1 MAGGNLG
8 DLWVSLGIK
17 ETVSDGLKK
26 VLVSLD
32 KTDEKSA
39 AVGKE
44 IKSFVKELNNA
55 SVSDSLLKSIGRIG
69 ELLSSSASGAESLG
83 RVLKGLDIKELSL
96 LGGKVNLS
104 NLNEAHSLIT
114 KIMSAMASGKMP
126 SGSLDKFFDLGNAQ
140 AYLTQIMS
148 IDKNLKSLKDHS
160 KGVTDGAMKNEAK
173 TYIDGLTNLRKKFL
187 ESFNSN
193 SWRNSNDLKGQ
204 LDEMT
209 NGLIRFYDKLN
220 ASKGTPTLFDS
231 LSKDADKATESLRNT
246 EAQAKK
252 TAEAVSSIGSAK
264 NPPKMREAKQ
274 EASFNKEVDKIV
286 GDSKSR
292 REAQNELGGVKDAAD
307 KTKESVVRLK
317 YELNEVLNAFRGAA
331 SKNLGVGDA
340 GEKGRQLVDILNQI
354 NRKKAELS
362 TREGGDKLAAEM
374 GSMVNNAM
382 TYIRLLQRI
391 DIAQRNIAD
400 KKSANPNI
408 DASKFKEATAVITN
422 FREKLT
428 QLESSTFVTGVD
440 SANVLGN
447 YAKAWQVAL
456 GQVDEIIGKFQK
468 RNPLSDL
475 DSNFSKID
483 SKIDSFREKLAKL
496 RDLMSEGTSKGFNT
510 SMLAD
515 RITGMSGIVAQM
527 EKALAN
533 DGKILSNADR
543 MKQLFNDMSVELS
556 KTTAAFQTY
565 GREKGKVIAQERE
578 HDKELEKSRRNQKEL
593 ADNTRKLADLY
604 SYLGSE
610 MAKAEKYG
618 MRGLGLGVDT
628 SSLDKALSDM
638 RDFASLIQGVRPGLM
653 GKGGKPVFEDYKQ
666 QATDLVRALRLAI
679 DAQKELNSA
688 REKSNAKKERDN
700 TAQENKRLSELKIAE
715 QRYNALDQAIW
726 KLRREADKS
735 IALNVDTTKIDGKI
749 RELESKLMHISSVKE
764 RLEGK
769 DYTTIGM
776 MGNIGTGRDTTLAG
790 RVLTEQKELNRL
802 QEKLNSSKLKTSS
815 LEKEHEMLLKQSAKA
830 QADLIRGF
838 ERANNGAGRLNSTMQ
853 DLKSLFLQGGLV
865 YGAQQ
870 FAMSII
876 TTGGEMEKQHIA
888 LQSILGDI
896 QNANTLFGQVKEL
909 ALNSPF
915 TFSELNRD
923 VKQLAAYGVEYDD
936 LYDTT
941 KRLADMSSGLGVS
954 FDRIALAFGQVQA
967 RGWLDGKELRQISYA
982 GIPLLG
988 KLSEFYTKKEGKTV
1002 TTSDVKSRIS
1012 KREVGFD
1019 DVKSIFWKM
1028 TDEGGEFHNM
1038 QKTLS
1043 ETLLGR
1049 YNKMK
1054 DAWEIMLSDLAS
1066 GESEVGD
1073 NLKSILDVVT
1083 DFVQNIHSSGTINGT
1098 LGIITGFVE
1107 KLVKLASFISPI
1119 ATAAIPAMLFKR
1131 GVFDQMGGSTA
1142 SNYLKAKG
1150 GVASGVM
1157 ARVAEGK
1164 QISDI
1169 EREILRTKNQI
1180 TEADVRNLAEAKAL
1194 TKADLDRLMVSGKI
1208 TKEIYKQ
1215 NLAILQKNAD
1225 KDLMDETARLQKQG
1239 GFQNKARIK
1248 VLEFQNSL
1256 GGTMTNWQMNLAK
1269 VNGFWGTFASRGLA
1283 AVATI
1288 GRGIAGIGKMMW
1300 GTIGG
1305 LPGLIFTVGFSVYEY
1320 FAEKQRQLEAD
1331 MNRTADELK
1340 DRYKQIGEFLKSNDI
1355 SDAISSRDEKAIDSL
1370 IETYKEKLKDLAPT
1384 DYNFLVMTSEE
1395 KDSHEDRLKYLKSQL
1410 ELIQQANLEAQK
1422 LASDKDSYKDMR
1434 DDATKMKEY
1443 ADALLDARDE
1453 MNAFGSKDKDI
1464 RNYMKTEKEFNEFI
1478 SQMAETYKEK
1488 IKNLGASG
1496 RAGEAAYSEY
1506 TQIRESMLSLAS
1518 YTEEEAQTVRAAL
1531 DNALGLNDHTTEDL
1545 FANKLLS
1552 MIGDTFPDIANDI
1565 KANKELDKASQEKV
1579 KAMMGNARDELLIQ
1593 FPFLKKEL
1601 QDMLDKADFKAIIK
1615 LAYQVSNKFTP
1626 FESQI
1631 WKNFSNTPLSPG
1643 MKGGLYNIASPWL
1656 KEGNFYDAMNKGRSS
1671 IDEKLNVL
1679 ASTRKAYNNRKATK
1693 EQLDAAKKEY
1703 DNTRRSYKYA
1713 FGEDYAGEGKKSNKT
1728 KKTRGRQEDEDLKR
1742 LRKRIEL
1749 YKKFYTELEKYR
1761 KLYGR
1766 SGALAMLNSE
1776 EEFKPV
1782 FKNFGLSDPGTY
1794 GTSIRELLSKV
1805 PITTNDRK
1813 DYRDLEIGN
1822 IHAKNRS
1829 EEEDRIKTENDQ
1841 LSKRLDILSEQYETY
1856 KKLYELTGNSDAS
1869 SQVAFGHVQ
1878 SGTFKDYLNEQ
1889 MNWAVQDHN
1898 NLFGSSFTPE
1908 EVFGMDE
1915 NDFKQY
1921 FGENSENI
1929 SVLYDAMRKENEK
1942 LKKETIDLM
1951 ADLIEK
1957 NATIEQQIEDENRRY
1972 ERQLELIKGID
1983 DPKMRQRASDGAEK
1997 THNENNAKLQFELF
2011 KESSD
2016 WVTIFDDLDR
2026 VSSSTI
2032 DSMVGKIDEFS
2043 KTAGLSVEV
2052 VKQLR
2057 DALGKLKDE
2066 QIERNPLPSIFG
2078 GVRRGNAIGS
2088 FIKDRLGNGADGSA
2102 KVYVS
2107 SAEAKR
2113 MGIVG
2118 NKAYTKNELEN
2129 EQKGAYNDSSKAID
2143 KTAAKMQALASCL
2156 DPVVN
2161 LFRALGKEDSILG
2174 KAVGGASNAFS
2185 AAANVSGGLNALG
2198 LGNLGPY
2205 GAAAAA
2211 AISVAGSLISA
2222 FGADYSSYNKA
2233 KEQYETLSS
2242 VWDSLISKKTEYMNI
2257 HWGTEATE
2265 ASKEAQEMLQA
2276 EIEQTKIIARMRLN
2290 SGSSAG
2296 SHSIGYRMWKGSY
2309 KYNGQNWR
2317 DVAPEIS
2324 RKYGVQFNGMEDMLN
2339 MNADTLS
2346 KIKRDYTGL
2355 WANLDS
2361 DYRDYLEKLI
2371 EYGDK
2376 ADEMIDN
2383 LTEKLTGNKFSSL
2396 VESWGE
2402 AMASMSNSSDSLVD
2416 NFEENLKK
2424 TILNS
2429 MIEDLYGDQIKAILA
2444 KAKKYGDPKESA
2456 NWYVDGKYMGAYTQ
2470 QENAEI
2476 RSDVEHISKQVEA
2489 TRDFFKKTYGW
2500 PDNSSSSSTNSI
2512 KGITEETADLL
2523 ASYLNAIRLDCSV
2536 IRAEQAKY
2544 FPEMNEIAKSQLAQL
2559 GMITQNTL
2567 RNAEA
2572 AERIETVVASFNDNF
2587 NKVLNGTKK
2596 LNVK

>member
-1 MAGGNLG
+1 MASGNLG
-8 DLWVSLGIK
+8 ELWFNLGVKDSTSKTFNGILRSLK
-17 ETVSDGLKK
+17 ETDGSVSALRQKLEELKKTSSDKKFFDKGLRGAIKNAYDYLGMLQTINKERSKIAELKILNKDAKDISDLERADGLLKKIKSDLMDLQKKKFGGVDVADLMPYQKALANTLKDVRNLSSAFQSDNSLSVAASNAARLKIELEKVSNKLSEIYSKQSDGMRKGYNTSYLLSAGNTLRGVKNRIGNMLGSDDLLSNESK
-26 VLVSLD
+26 FKSLISD
-32 KTDEKSA
+32 IAYASEKAKGKLAEYNREKSRSIELDRNSKKEWTDKVNSGFKGGSFVTPGSKEA
-39 AVGKE
+39 AQGYLDIANAYKKAVDTLQTKHGDAKINLTRLLDEYNKE
-44 IKSFVKELNNA
+44 VKELE
-55 SVSDSLLKSIGRIG
+55 SKIKSISPKMDGLAWNGKKLSPKDLAAYEGLVKQLEHLKNTKGADSILAQTKFDVEERKIQRLMGLIKDYEQLSERVARGTYKPYDANSYEQKRI
-69 ELLSSSASGAESLG
+69 SDTAA
-83 RVLKGLDIKELSL
+83 LK
-96 LGGKVNLS
+96 
-104 NLNEAHSLIT
+104 
-114 KIMSAMASGKMP
+114 
-126 SGSLDKFFDLGNAQ
+126 NAIIERYNVEQ
-140 AYLTQIMS
+140 
-148 IDKNLKSLKDHS
+148 
-160 KGVTDGAMKNEAK
+160 EAK
-173 TYIDGLTNLRKKFL
+173 KKKKK
-187 ESFNSN
+187 
-193 SWRNSNDLKGQ
+193 D
-204 LDEMT
+204 
-209 NGLIRFYDKLN
+209 
-220 ASKGTPTLFDS
+220 
-231 LSKDADKATESLRNT
+231 DADAERQSKANEKQRQTE
-246 EAQAKK
+246 
-252 TAEAVSSIGSAK
+252 
-264 NPPKMREAKQ
+264 
-274 EASFNKEVDKIV
+274 
-286 GDSKSR
+286 
-292 REAQNELGGVKDAAD
+292 
-307 KTKESVVRLK
+307 
-317 YELNEVLNAFRGAA
+317 
-331 SKNLGVGDA
+331 
-340 GEKGRQLVDILNQI
+340 
-354 NRKKAELS
+354 
-362 TREGGDKLAAEM
+362 
-374 GSMVNNAM
+374 
-382 TYIRLLQRI
+382 
-391 DIAQRNIAD
+391 
-400 KKSANPNI
+400 
-408 DASKFKEATAVITN
+408 
-422 FREKLT
+422 
-428 QLESSTFVTGVD
+428 LE
-440 SANVLGN
+440 N
-447 YAKAWQVAL
+447 
-456 GQVDEIIGKFQK
+456 
-468 RNPLSDL
+468 
-475 DSNFSKID
+475 
-483 SKIDSFREKLAKL
+483 SFR
-496 RDLMSEGTSKGFNT
+496 
-510 SMLAD
+510 
-515 RITGMSGIVAQM
+515 RIQSM

-533 DGKILSNADR
+533 LQEKRFTSKMFGLDTSEAEAKINTLKEHIRQLYEIAAKLDSKDMTAVGKLGN
-543 MKQLFNDMSVELS
+543 LGN
-556 KTTAAFQTY
+556 
-565 GREKGKVIAQERE
+565 GRETQAAN
-578 HDKELEKSRRNQKEL
+578 DL
-593 ADNTRKLADLY
+593 AR
-604 SYLGSE
+604 SYDR
-610 MAKAEKYG
+610 ANKQAEKG
-618 MRGLGLGVDT
+618 IEIERKRQLEIERTGA
-628 SSLDKALSDM
+628 K
-638 RDFASLIQGVRPGLM
+638 IQS
-653 GKGGKPVFEDYKQ
+653 
-666 QATDLVRALRLAI
+666 DLVRGFEKA
-679 DAQKELNSA
+679 NS
-688 REKSNAKKERDN
+688 
-700 TAQENKRLSELKIAE
+700 
-715 QRYNALDQAIW
+715 
-726 KLRREADKS
+726 
-735 IALNVDTTKIDGKI
+735 
-749 RELESKLMHISSVKE
+749 H
-764 RLEGK
+764 
-769 DYTTIGM
+769 
-776 MGNIGTGRDTTLAG
+776 AG
-790 RVLTEQKELNRL
+790 
-802 QEKLNSSKLKTSS
+802 KLNST
-815 LEKEHEMLLKQSAKA
+815 
-830 QADLIRGF
+830 I
-838 ERANNGAGRLNSTMQ
+838 Q

-865 YGAQQ
+865 FGAQQ

-988 KLSEFYTKKEGKTV
+988 KLSEFYSKKEGKTV

-1019 DVKSIFWKM
+1019 DVKSIFWQM
-1028 TDEGGEFHNM
+1028 TDNGGEFHNM

-1256 GGTMTNWQMNLAK
+1256 SGTMTNWQMNLAK

-1300 GTIGG
+1300 GAIGG

-1331 MNRTADELK
+1331 MSRTADELK
-1340 DRYKQIGEFLKSNDI
+1340 DRYKQIGEFLKNNDI
-1355 SDAISSRDEKAIDSL
+1355 GDAISSRDEKVIDSL

-1395 KDSHEDRLKYLKSQL
+1395 KDSHEERLKYLKGQL

-1422 LASDKDSYKDMR
+1422 LASDKDSYKDIR
-1434 DDATKMKEY
+1434 DDAMEMKEY
-1443 ADALLDARDE
+1443 ADAMLDARDK
-1453 MNAFGSKDKDI
+1453 MNAFGSTDKDM

-1545 FANKLLS
+1545 FAHKLLS
-1552 MIGDTFPDIANDI
+1552 MIGETFPDIANDI

-1631 WKNFSNTPLSPG
+1631 WKNFPTTLSPG
-1643 MKGGLYNIASPWL
+1643 VRGGLYNIAFPWL
-1656 KEGNFYDAMNKGRSS
+1656 KEGNFYDAMNKGRSA
-1671 IDEKLNVL
+1671 IDEKFNVL
-1679 ASTRKAYNNRKATK
+1679 LSTRKAYNKNKASK
-1693 EQLDAAKKEY
+1693 EQLDAAKKDY
-1703 DNTRRSYKYA
+1703 NNTMDAYKYA
-1713 FGEDYAGEGKKSNKT
+1713 FGENYAGEGKKANKT
-1728 KKTRGRQEDEDLKR
+1728 KKTRGRQEDEGLKR

-1749 YKKFYTELEKYR
+1749 YKKFYSELEKYR

-1805 PITTNDRK
+1805 PLTTNDRK
-1813 DYRDLEIGN
+1813 DYHDLEIGN

-1869 SQVAFGHVQ
+1869 SQIAFGHVQ

-1889 MNWAVQDHN
+1889 MKWAVQDHN

-1921 FGENSENI
+1921 FGENSENV

-1951 ADLIEK
+1951 TDLIEK
-1957 NATIEQQIEDENRRY
+1957 NATIEQQIEDENRSY
-1972 ERQLELIKGID
+1972 ERQLEIIKGIE
-1983 DPKMRQRASDGAEK
+1983 DPAMRQRAKEGATK
-1997 THNENNAKLQFELF
+1997 THNENKAKLQFEQF
-2011 KESSD
+2011 KQESD

-2026 VSSSTI
+2026 VSSATI
-2032 DSMVGKIDEFS
+2032 DSMVSRIDEFS
-2043 KTAGLSVEV
+2043 RTTGLSVEV

-2057 DALGKLKDE
+2057 DALDNLRKE
-2066 QIERNPLPSIFG
+2066 QIERNPLPYIFG
-2078 GVRRGNAIGS
+2078 GVKRGNAIGS
-2088 FIKDRLGNGADGSA
+2088 FIKDRIGKNASGDSQ
-2102 KVYVS
+2102 VFVS
-2107 SAEAKR
+2107 SAEGKK

-2118 NKAYTKNELEN
+2118 NKAYTKNQLEN
-2129 EQKGAYNDSSKAID
+2129 EQQGAYDDSSKAINAFAGD
-2143 KTAAKMQALASCL
+2143 MQALSNIMG
-2156 DPVVN
+2156 PVVD
-2161 LFRALGKEDSILG
+2161 LFTALGEQDSVLG
-2174 KAVGGASNAFS
+2174 KISGGLQSGFSS
-2185 AAANVSGGLNALG
+2185 AASVSSGLNALG
-2198 LGNLGPY
+2198 LSSLGPY

-2211 AISVAGSLISA
+2211 GLSVASSLISA

-2233 KEQYETLSS
+2233 KEQYDNLSS
-2242 VWDSLISKKTEYMNI
+2242 IWDSLISKKTQYMSI

-2265 ASKEAQEMLQA
+2265 ASKEAQRMLEA
-2276 EIEQTKIIARMRLN
+2276 EIEQTRIIAQKRLD
-2290 SGSSAG
+2290 SGASAG
-2296 SHSIGYRMWKGSY
+2296 SHSIRYRMWKGSY
-2309 KYNGQNWR
+2309 KYDGQNWQ
-2317 DVAPEIS
+2317 DVASEIS
-2324 RKYGVQFNGMEDMLN
+2324 RKYGVQFNGMDDLLN
-2339 MNADTLS
+2339 MNSETLS
-2346 KIKRDYTGL
+2346 QIKQDYVGL
-2355 WANLDS
+2355 WANMDG
-2361 DYRDYLEKLI
+2361 DFRDYLEKLI
-2371 EYGDK
+2371 EYGEQ
-2376 ADEMIDN
+2376 ADDMIDN
-2383 LTEKLTGNKFSSL
+2383 ITEKLTGNKFSSL
-2396 VESWGE
+2396 VESWGD
-2402 AMASMSNSSDSLVD
+2402 AMSQMSNSSDSLVD
-2416 NFEENLKK
+2416 NFEDNLKK
-2424 TILNS
+2424 TIVNS
-2429 MIEDLYGDQIKAILA
+2429 MIENLYKDKINAVLA
-2444 KAKKYGDPKESA
+2444 KAKKYGDPTGGTDNITNANGDIVSA
-2456 NWYVDGKYMGAYTQ
+2456 FTGSEYSEVMG
-2470 QENAEI
+2470 
-2476 RSDVEHISKQVEA
+2476 DVEDVAKQIEA
-2489 TRDFFKKTYGW
+2489 TRDFLKKTYGW
-2500 PDNSSSSSTNSI
+2500 SDNSSSSSTNSV
-2512 KGITEETADLL
+2512 KGITEETADILV
-2523 ASYLNAIRLDCSV
+2523 SYANAIRLDCSV

-2544 FPEMNEIAKSQLAQL
+2544 FPEMSEIAKSQLTQL
-2559 GMITQNTL
+2559 NMITQNTL

-2572 AERIETVVASFNDNF
+2572 AERIESIFTSYNDNF
-2587 NKVLNGTKK
+2587 NKVLNGTKR

>member
-26 VLVSLD
+26 ILVSLD

-114 KIMSAMASGKMP
+114 KIMSAMASSKMP

-148 IDKNLKSLKDHS
+148 IDKNMKALKERS
-160 KGVTDGAMKNEAK
+160 KGITDSAMKNEAK

-193 SWRNSNDLKGQ
+193 SWRNNNDLKGQ
-204 LDEMT
+204 FDDMT

-220 ASKGTPTLFDS
+220 ASKGSPSLFDS
-231 LSKDADKATESLRNT
+231 LSKDAEKATESLRNT

-252 TAEAVSSIGSAK
+252 TAEAVSSIGNVK

-274 EASFNKEVDKIV
+274 ETSFNKEVDKIV

-331 SKNLGVGDA
+331 SKNLGVGEA

-354 NRKKAELS
+354 NKKKAELS

-382 TYIRLLQRI
+382 SYIRLLQRI

-408 DASKFKEATAVITN
+408 DASRFKEATAVITN

-510 SMLAD
+510 SMLTD

-543 MKQLFNDMSVELS
+543 MKQLFNDMSVESS
-556 KTTAAFQTY
+556 KTTAAFQAY

-578 HDKELEKSRRNQKEL
+578 HDKELEKSKRNQKEL

-610 MAKAEKYG
+610 MAKAEKIG
-618 MRGLGLGVDT
+618 VKGLGLGVDT

-638 RDFASLIQGVRPGLM
+638 RDFANIVNGVRPGLM
-653 GKGGKPVFEDYKQ
+653 GKGGKPAFDDYKL
-666 QATDLVRALRLAI
+666 QATDLVRTLRLAV
-679 DAQKELNSA
+679 DTQKELNRE

-700 TAQENKRLSELKIAE
+700 TSQENKRLSELKIAE

-735 IALNVDTTKIDGKI
+735 IALNVDTTKIDAKI
-749 RELESKLMHISSVKE
+749 SELEARLMHISAVKTA
-764 RLEGK
+764 LEAK
-769 DYTTIGM
+769 DYTAIGM
-776 MGNIGTGRDTTLAG
+776 MGNVGTGRDTTLAG
-790 RVLTEQKELNRL
+790 RILTEQKELNRL
-802 QEKLNSSKLKTSS
+802 QEKLNSSKTKTSS
-815 LEKEHEMLLKQSAKA
+815 LEREHEMLLKQSAKA
-830 QADLIRGF
+830 QADLVRGF
-838 ERANNGAGRLNSTMQ
+838 ERANNGAGRLNSTVQ

-967 RGWLDGKELRQISYA
+967 RGWLDGKELRQIAYA
-982 GIPLLG
+982 GIPLLS
-988 KLSEFYTKKEGKTV
+988 KLSEFYSKKEGKAV

-1019 DVKSIFWKM
+1019 DVKSIFWQM
-1028 TDEGGEFHNM
+1028 TDNGGEFHNM

-1107 KLVKLASFISPI
+1107 KLVKLGSFISPI

-1142 SNYLKAKG
+1142 SNYLKSKEN
-1150 GVASGVM
+1150 VATGIT
-1157 ARVAEGK
+1157 ARVVEGK

-1225 KDLMDETARLQKQG
+1225 KDMMEETARLQKQG

-1248 VLEFQNSL
+1248 MLEFQNSIS
-1256 GGTMTNWQMNLAK
+1256 GTMTNWQINLAK

-1283 AVATI
+1283 AVATVS
-1288 GRGIAGIGKMMW
+1288 RGIAGIGKMAW
-1300 GTIGG
+1300 GAIGG
-1305 LPGLIFTVGFSVYEY
+1305 LPGLVFTVGFSIYEY
-1320 FAEKQRQLEAD
+1320 FAEKQRQLESD
-1331 MNRTADELK
+1331 MSRTADELK
-1340 DRYKQIGEFLKSNDI
+1340 DRYRQIGEFLKNNDI
-1355 SDAISSRDEKAIDSL
+1355 SDAISSNDEKAIDGL
-1370 IETYKEKLKDLAPT
+1370 IETYKEKLKDLDPT

-1395 KDSHEDRLKYLKSQL
+1395 KDSHEDRLKYLKEQL
-1410 ELIQQANLEAQK
+1410 ELIQQANLDAQK
-1422 LASDKDSYKDMR
+1422 LAADKDSYKDMR
-1434 DDATKMKEY
+1434 DDAKKMKEY
-1443 ADALLDARDE
+1443 ADTMLDARDK
-1453 MNAFGSKDKDI
+1453 MNASGSTDKDI

-1478 SQMAETYKEK
+1478 AEMAETYKEK

-1496 RAGEAAYSEY
+1496 RKGDAAYAEY

-1631 WKNFSNTPLSPG
+1631 WKNMPTALSPG
-1643 MKGGLYNIASPWL
+1643 MRGGYYNIASPWL
-1656 KEGNFYDAMNKGRSS
+1656 KEGNFYDAMNKGRSD
-1671 IDEKLNVL
+1671 IDRKLNVL
-1679 ASTRKAYNNRKATK
+1679 TSTRKAYNNKKATK
-1693 EQLDAAKKEY
+1693 EQLEAVRKDY
-1703 DNTRRSYKYA
+1703 DDTRTAYKYA
-1713 FGEDYAGEGKKSNKT
+1713 FGEDYAGEGKKSNKV
-1728 KKTRGRQEDEDLKR
+1728 KKDRGHQEDEDLKR

-1766 SGALAMLNSE
+1766 TGALSMLNSE
-1776 EEFKPV
+1776 QEFKPV

-1805 PITTNDRK
+1805 PLTTNDRK
-1813 DYRDLEIGN
+1813 DYHDLEIGN

-1829 EEEDRIKTENDQ
+1829 EEEDRIKSENDE
-1841 LSKRLDILSEQYETY
+1841 LGKRLDILSEQYDTY
-1856 KKLYELTGNSDAS
+1856 KKLYELTGNSEAS
-1869 SQVAFGHVQ
+1869 SQIAFGHVQ

-1889 MNWAVQDHN
+1889 MKWAVQDHN

-1908 EVFGMDE
+1908 DVFGMSE
-1915 NDFKQY
+1915 TDFKQY

-1929 SVLYDAMRKENEK
+1929 SVLYEVMRKENDK
-1942 LKKETIDLM
+1942 LKKESIDLM

-1957 NATIEQQIEDENRRY
+1957 NATIEQQIEDENRKY
-1972 ERQLELIKGID
+1972 ERQLELIKGIK
-1983 DPKMRQRASDGAEK
+1983 DPTMRKRAKEGADK
-1997 THNENNAKLQFELF
+1997 SHNETSAKLQFELF

-2032 DSMVGKIDEFS
+2032 NSMVGKIDEFS
-2043 KTAGLSVEV
+2043 KTTGLSVEV

-2088 FIKDRLGNGADGSA
+2088 FIKDRLGKDADGNA
-2102 KVYVS
+2102 KIYVNS
-2107 SAEAKR
+2107 SEAKR

-2143 KTAAKMQALASCL
+2143 KTAAKMQLLASCL

-2161 LFRALGKEDSILG
+2161 LFKALGQEDSLLG
-2174 KAVGGASNAFS
+2174 KVVGGASNAFS
-2185 AAANVSGGLNALG
+2185 AAANVSGGLKALG
-2198 LGNLGPY
+2198 LENAGPY

-2211 AISVAGSLISA
+2211 AISMAGTLISA

-2242 VWDSLISKKTEYMNI
+2242 IWDSLISKKTEYMSI

-2276 EIEQTKIIARMRLN
+2276 EIEQTKIIAQKRLD

-2296 SHSIGYRMWKGSY
+2296 SHSQWYRMWKGSY

-2339 MNADTLS
+2339 MNADTLTD
-2346 KIKRDYTGL
+2346 IKKNYIGL
-2355 WANLDS
+2355 WSAMDG
-2361 DYRDYLEKLI
+2361 DFRDYLEKLI
-2371 EYGDK
+2371 EYGEK

-2396 VESWGE
+2396 VESWGD
-2402 AMASMSNSSDSLVD
+2402 AMAQMSNTSDNLVD

-2429 MIEDLYGDQIKAILA
+2429 MIENVYGKKIKALLEKTQKYAENGDKIKDENGNVVSEYTGAEYADVKQSTDDLA
-2444 KAKKYGDPKESA
+2444 
-2456 NWYVDGKYMGAYTQ
+2456 
-2470 QENAEI
+2470 
-2476 RSDVEHISKQVEA
+2476 KQVEA
-2489 TRDFFKKTYGW
+2489 TRDFLKKTYGW
-2500 PDNSSSSSTNSI
+2500 SDNSSSSSTNSI

-2523 ASYLNAIRLDCSV
+2523 ASYLNAIRLDVSV
-2536 IRAEQAKY
+2536 IRSEQAKLL
-2544 FPEMNEIAKSQLAQL
+2544 PEMSEIAKSQLTQL
-2559 GMITQNTL
+2559 GMISQNTL

-2572 AERIETVVASFNDNF
+2572 AERIETVVISFNDNF
-2587 NKVLNGTKK
+2587 NKVLAGTKK